1 MKTEELQ
8 KKESINFEQ
17 FYQTLED
24 DPTLLEESIEILL
37 EMVNFEK
44 KSVKK
49 IALFIKENSRNLYNE
64 ISELS
69 KSSQN
74 KGNTSSCCGGH

>member
-1 MKTEELQ
+1 MKTEALQ
-8 KKESINFEQ
+8 KRESINFEQ

>member
-1 MKTEELQ
+1 MKTEALQ

>member
-1 MKTEELQ
+1 
-8 KKESINFEQ
+8 
-17 FYQTLED
+17 
-24 DPTLLEESIEILL
+24 
-37 EMVNFEK
+37 MVNFEK

>member
-1 MKTEELQ
+1 MKTEALQ
-8 KKESINFEQ
+8 KRESINFEQ

-24 DPTLLEESIEILL
+24 DSTLLEESIEILL

-69 KSSQN
+69 ASSQN

>member
-1 MKTEELQ
+1 LKYYW
-8 KKESINFEQ
+8 KRESINFEQ

>member
-8 KKESINFEQ
+8 KRESITFEQ